1 MDGFYNSQL
10 AEQLR
15 APECAGPDANP
26 ARHLV
31 TTAVKKDGRDN
42 TTALVD
48 GIEQQRETVIPAG
61 AIVRLETAA
70 NSKA

>member
-1 MDGFYNSQL
+1 
-10 AEQLR
+10 LR

-42 TTALVD
+42 TTALVV
-48 GIEQQRETVIPAG
+48 Q
-61 AIVRLETAA
+61 IV
-70 NSKA
+70 